1 MSVDPQDLPEVS
13 QEDAEKLV
21 DEPVPEPDE
30 SDGYGQPQDE
40 QG

>member
-21 DEPVPEPDE
+21 DEPVPEPE